1 MASNVNGAEMKK
13 ASKIPTTLRL
23 PEQMHGWLCEEAE
36 GNGRTVNGEVIFR
49 LKKMMEKENAEKQQ
63 A

>member
-1 MASNVNGAEMKK
+1 MKK